1 MKKTERFN
9 MKVDEQFIKD
19 LDLICETKPGIKT
32 RTAAVHYCID
42 VVMMGIGARSN
53 EKPKEKI

>member
-9 MKVDEQFIKD
+9 MKVDEQFLKD
-19 LDLICETKPGIKT
+19 LDKICETKPGIRT

-42 VVMMGIGARSN
+42 VVMMGIGKAKTD
-53 EKPKEKI
+53 EEKIK

>member
-1 MKKTERFN
+1 

-53 EKPKEKI
+53 EKTKEKS